1 MKDKKKKRIRKS
13 IARRN
18 KEMEKDRL
26 EKAWR
31 NIFVRSGYLKEGD

>member
-1 MKDKKKKRIRKS
+1 MTDKKKKRLRKS

-18 KEMEKDRL
+18 KEIEKDRL

-31 NIFVRSGYLKEGD
+31 NLFVKSGYLKEGD

>member
-1 MKDKKKKRIRKS
+1 MTDKKKKRLRKS

-18 KEMEKDRL
+18 KEIEKDRL

-31 NIFVRSGYLKEGD
+31 NLFVKSGYLKQ